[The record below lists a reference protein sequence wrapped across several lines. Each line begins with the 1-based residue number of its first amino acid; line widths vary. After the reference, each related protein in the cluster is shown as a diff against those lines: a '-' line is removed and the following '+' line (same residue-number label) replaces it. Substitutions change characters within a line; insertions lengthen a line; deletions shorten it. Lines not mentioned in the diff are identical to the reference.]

1 MREPLKE
8 TFPQV
13 LLEKADR
20 LYDNENRVNIIEKQ
34 QNSDKGI
41 QATKRKN
48 ENLPGENE
56 KKLNENEDNLARKK
70 EYRIREDYITLDIK
84 DKPKTKSK
92 ISNGK
97 K

>member
-1 MREPLKE
+1 MGCAHVAV
-8 TFPQV
+8 V
-13 LLEKADR
+13 LTKADR